1 MDLKSFIHALPKAE
15 LHLHLEG
22 AVAADT
28 VIDLAGKHGVPLP
41 DFSDES
47 DIYDFADLA
56 EFLKVCDIVCRS
68 IRTADDFHRVTYE
81 ALVRCAGSNARYV
94 EFFFSPG
101 AHLESGISYP
111 QMLDGIIAGME
122 DAERELKVTSRLIPA
137 INRELGPAVAGEFLD
152 MVLADRRD
160 EVIGIGLDYL
170 ETPFPPG
177 PYAGVYA
184 RAKAAGLKATAHAG
198 ESGPASNIRE
208 SIALLGCERIDHG
221 YHIVDDPELVV
232 ACLESRIG
240 FTCCPSTTHYTTIW
254 RDPEAP
260 DHPIR
265 TMIAAGLNVVLNTDD
280 PGLFRTDLDNDY
292 LIAAEKMDVNRA
304 AVAEV
309 ALNGIRASW
318 LDEGSKSAMLADWKA
333 EIASLPGGSHRPEGR
348 EQHG

>member
-22 AVAADT
+22 AVAAPT
-28 VIDLAGKHGVPLP
+28 VIDLANRHGVALP
-41 DFSDES
+41 DFSDDS
-47 DIYDFADLA
+47 DIFDFADLA
-56 EFLKVCDIVCRS
+56 AFLKVYDIICAS
-68 IRTADDFHRVTYE
+68 IRTPDDFRRVTYE
-81 ALVRCAGSNARYV
+81 ALKRCADSNVRYT

-101 AHLESGISYP
+101 AHLPYGVKYSD
-111 QMLDGIIAGME
+111 MLDGIVTGMH
-122 DAERELKVTSRLIPA
+122 DAEQDMKIDSRLIPA

-170 ETPFPPG
+170 ENGFPPG

-184 RAKAAGLKATAHAG
+184 RAHAAGLKATAHAG
-198 ESGPASNIRE
+198 ESGPAENIRDA
-208 SIALLGCERIDHG
+208 IALLGCARIDHG
-221 YHIVDDPELVV
+221 YHIVDDPSLVA
-232 ACLESRIG
+232 ACKESQIG

-254 RDPEAP
+254 RDLESP

-265 TMIAAGLNVVLNTDD
+265 NMIAAGLNVVLNTDD

-292 LIAAEKMDVNRA
+292 LIVTEKMGVSRA
-304 AVAEV
+304 ALAKV

-318 LDEGSKSAMLADWKA
+318 LDEGTKVQMLHAWQT
-333 EIASLPGGSHRPEGR
+333 EIAPLLA
-348 EQHG
+348 